1 MLLSGKRLT
10 VAVLVSFGDMGFL
23 RYVVGVGKFLSLVL
37 GATELP
43 RKLDRI
49 TDVLIR
55 CILLDGN

>member
-1 MLLSGKRLT
+1 MSMGRSRVVSEMGRYSLGRSGHCQI
-10 VAVLVSFGDMGFL
+10 
-23 RYVVGVGKFLSLVL
+23 VL